1 MPDSQFK
8 FNYNIESMR
17 NYNLSIVSEDKN
29 RPGTL
34 LIPFDYE
41 LS

>member
-1 MPDSQFK
+1 MPDSQIRLN
-8 FNYNIESMR
+8 FNFETMN
-17 NYNLSIVSEDKN
+17 NLNLSIVSEDYN